1 MKSSKPE
8 KTENEF
14 EPVIKL
20 IQVMRDDPL
29 LNEKVIKMLKQNS
42 YQRRIILNNLL
53 EQLRRQNAPEYL
65 IQALSCLFDDIV
77 AEKVLTLINNRQ
89 I

>member
-14 EPVIKL
+14 EPFIKL

-29 LNEKVIKMLKQNS
+29 INEKVIKMLTQNS

-53 EQLRRQNAPEYL
+53 EQLRRQNAPENL
-65 IQALSCLFDDIV
+65 IQELSCLFDDIV

>member
-1 MKSSKPE
+1 MRSPKPE
-8 KTENEF
+8 NTENEF
-14 EPVIKL
+14 EPFIKL
-20 IQVMRDDPL
+20 IQVMRDDSL
-29 LNEKVIKMLKQNS
+29 INEKVIKMLKQNS

-53 EQLRRQNAPEYL
+53 EQLRRQNAPGNL

>member
-1 MKSSKPE
+1 MKSSKAE

-14 EPVIKL
+14 EPFIKL

-29 LNEKVIKMLKQNS
+29 INEKVIKMLKQNS
-42 YQRRIILNNLL
+42 YQRRIILNNWL
-53 EQLRRQNAPEYL
+53 EQLRRQNAPENL

-77 AEKVLTLINNRQ
+77 AEKVLTLINKRQ

>member
-14 EPVIKL
+14 EPFIKL
-20 IQVMRDDPL
+20 IQVIRDDL
-29 LNEKVIKMLKQNS
+29 LINKKVIQMLTQDS
-42 YQRRIILNNLL
+42 YQRRIILNNWL
-53 EQLRRQNAPEYL
+53 EQLRRQNAPENL

>member
-1 MKSSKPE
+1 MKSSKAE

-14 EPVIKL
+14 EPFIKL

-29 LNEKVIKMLKQNS
+29 INEKVIKMLKQNS
-42 YQRRIILNNLL
+42 YQRRIILNNWL
-53 EQLRRQNAPEYL
+53 EQLRRQNAPENL

>member
-8 KTENEF
+8 KAENEF
-14 EPVIKL
+14 EPFIKL

-29 LNEKVIKMLKQNS
+29 INKKVIKMLKQNS

-53 EQLRRQNAPEYL
+53 EQLRRQNAPESL
-65 IQALSCLFDDIV
+65 MQALSCLFDDIV